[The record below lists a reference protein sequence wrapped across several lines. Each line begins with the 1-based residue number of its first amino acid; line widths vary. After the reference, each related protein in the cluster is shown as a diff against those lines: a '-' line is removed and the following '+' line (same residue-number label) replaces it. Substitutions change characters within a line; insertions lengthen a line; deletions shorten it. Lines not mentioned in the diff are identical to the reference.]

1 MLCFL
6 VDKLGYQA
14 EEREGLDRCFLH
26 VELDNSQFGSIH
38 YNGIFLGRGAVC
50 FLLIVYCFSCV
61 CSSTE
66 QLIVC
71 LMFERREHFYSTC

>member
-26 VELDNSQFGSIH
+26 VELDNSQFGSMH
-38 YNGIFLGRGAVC
+38 YNGIFWEGGLSVFC
-50 FLLIVYCFSCV
+50 
-61 CSSTE
+61 
-66 QLIVC
+66 
-71 LMFERREHFYSTC
+71 